1 MDKSE
6 DGPANR
12 SAGRSENGHTHSSA
26 KQLATLDALL
36 NAPLEASDCQ
46 RISRLAR
53 IFPGRRRQV
62 ITSLAKVRQSSSID
76 ALCTF
81 PASEAGVLEGL
92 YHSFRLGCTR
102 ELDGHTAPELLALE
116 FRHSRARA
124 FPALVAHA
132 VAAFPEQLDRLTL
145 GRERWFRLTLRAT
158 PSRRALRLLLRE
170 HGDDL
175 VYLHRHLGRLR
186 HTRLWLNGWCFESSG
201 PWTCAQ
207 QVHLVRAWIEHASLF
222 PAS

>member
-1 MDKSE
+1 MPRSTHHSTDSHE
-6 DGPANR
+6 GPATNP
-12 SAGRSENGHTHSSA
+12 ADSSA
-26 KQLATLDALL
+26 DPLATLDALL
-36 NAPLEASDCQ
+36 SAPLKPGDCQ
-46 RISRLAR
+46 RICRLAR

-62 ITSLAKVRQSSSID
+62 ITSLAEVRQSASVD
-76 ALCTF
+76 ALCTL

-92 YHSFRLGCTR
+92 YHAFRLGCTR
-102 ELDGHTAPELLALE
+102 EFDGHTAPELLALE

-124 FPALVAHA
+124 FPVLVAHA
-132 VAAFPEQLDRLTL
+132 HAAFPEQLERLTL
-145 GRERWFRLTLRAT
+145 GRERWFRLTLRTT
-158 PSRRALRLLLRE
+158 PTRRALRLLLRE

-186 HTRLWLNGWCFESSG
+186 HTRLWLNGWSFASNG

-207 QVHLVRAWIEHASLF
+207 QVHLVRAWIEHASRS